1 MNLESML
8 RLAKKELGLVILV
21 GLLVSAASFAVL
33 VVSQKNFRASS
44 DLLVVQNQN
53 GFSDY
58 YALSKSADFLS
69 GVLVESIYSEKF
81 LDEINTTKIVSESFL
96 PLDKKER
103 LDEWNKIVKI
113 SKNSNAGIL
122 NIEVFGN
129 SQKQVVE
136 ISDAI
141 LDVLKN
147 KSFLFLGK
155 GQDIDIRVL
164 SGPIYEK
171 NPSFVSIFLA
181 VGGGFFVGA
190 LLALMWIFYRAQ
202 LGNSGIIFSAKDA
215 SEKELSP
222 EEETERRAQEYWN
235 SRYSNKQS
243 E

>member
-8 RLAKKELGLVILV
+8 RLAKKELGLIILI
-21 GLLVSAASFAVL
+21 GLLASAASFAVL

-81 LDEINTTKIVSESFL
+81 LDEIDSTKLVSGNFL
-96 PLDKKER
+96 PQDKKER
-103 LDEWNKIVKI
+103 LDEWNRIVKI

-136 ISDAI
+136 VSNAI
-141 LDVLKN
+141 LEVLKT
-147 KSFLFLGK
+147 KSFLFLGR

-171 NPSFVSIFLA
+171 NPSLTSIALA
-181 VGGGFFVGA
+181 VSGGFFVGV
-190 LLALMWIFYRAQ
+190 LLTLMGVFYRAE
-202 LGNSGIIFSAKDA
+202 LDSLKLVFPAA
-215 SEKELSP
+215 AVEVEAEKKLSP
-222 EEETERRAQEYWN
+222 EEETERRAQEYWKN
-235 SRYSNKQS
+235 RYQAQ
-243 E
+243 